1 MVWVDGHS
9 SGARYRR
16 AACMDSAASAQAAFA
31 RCVQAVRVASGGHEI
46 RRVWGR
52 VVPMTDKGAAC

>member
-1 MVWVDGHS
+1 MVRVDGHS

-16 AACMDSAASAQAAFA
+16 AACMDSAASAKAAAA
-31 RCVQAVRVASGGHEI
+31 RCVQAFRASFGRHEI

-52 VVPMTDKGAAC
+52 VVPMTDKGAGC